1 MTVLVVNRLLLCCY
15 MLSTDRQTDGR
26 VCQSHVRVEGSI
38 PPNPPANQSPG
49 FPVEFSLAGMFQECF
64 RKMMEAT
71 EDMLKRLKSSWRM
84 LEEVPGVLQ
93 EVSDRFEE
101 EVTILQIAEVLQ
113 EVEHQEDSRGPER
126 DSRVP
131 WGGSSGP

>member
-15 MLSTDRQTDGR
+15 MLSTDGQTDGR

-71 EDMLKRLKSSWRM
+71 EDVLKRVKSSWRM
-84 LEEVPGVLQ
+84 LQRLQ
-93 EVSDRFEE
+93 EALKRFQVSCRRFQ
-101 EVTILQIAEVLQ
+101 TDL
-113 EVEHQEDSRGPER
+113 RR
-126 DSRVP
+126 RF
-131 WGGSSGP
+131 